1 VTSPPN
7 FPAVD
12 AQLGDFYYSN
22 PFPATWGLDFVLRSF
37 SETRTHYAIPG
48 SGAATLGGEIG
59 FATTTVPTEADVIK
73 PVVKPVT
80 NIMVDGR
87 NASTSEV
94 TINTYTPVISWTAPA
109 TNARIAGYVVTGFLL
124 VRDDACQFPPTSSY
138 CWGFVGTGASS
149 AIFTTK
155 TSMTLNP
162 MALNVAQDGYA
173 NWGTVFGVVIGVR
186 VITDPEADLET
197 NPLFRRPT
205 GWADAYTQLIFYRR

>member
-1 VTSPPN
+1 
-7 FPAVD
+7 
-12 AQLGDFYYSN
+12 
-22 PFPATWGLDFVLRSF
+22 
-37 SETRTHYAIPG
+37 
-48 SGAATLGGEIG
+48 LGGEIG
-59 FATTTVPTEADVIK
+59 FATTTVPTEADVTK